1 MSDPQ
6 FDLYCAD
13 KLRRKADNAR
23 ERGIVFE
30 MTFQSMKN
38 ILSAKKCYYTGLPL
52 TRTRHAQFPVR
63 ASDLTIDRIDSTK
76 GYVKGNV
83 VACSHAANQLKSQVE
98 GVGIAG
104 FEMGIRVFSKSI
116 KRIKGASKK

>member
-1 MSDPQ
+1 MSDSQ
-6 FDLYCAD
+6 FDLYVAD

-23 ERGIVFE
+23 ERCIEFD
-30 MTFQSMKN
+30 MSFQSMKN

-52 TRTRHAQFPVR
+52 TRTRHSSFPVR
-63 ASDLTIDRIDSTK
+63 GSDLTIDRLDSTK

-98 GVGIAG
+98 AAGVAG
-104 FEMGIRVFSKSI
+104 LKMGVRIFQKTI
-116 KRIKGASKK
+116 KRIEAAK

>member
-1 MSDPQ
+1 MSDSS
-6 FDLYCAD
+6 FDLYVCD

-23 ERGIVFE
+23 ERCIEFD

-52 TRTRHAQFPVR
+52 TRTRHGTFPVR
-63 ASDLTIDRIDSTK
+63 GSDLTIDRIDSSK

-98 GVGIAG
+98 SAGIPG
-104 FEMGIRVFSKSI
+104 LEMGIKIFQKTI
-116 KRIKGASKK
+116 KRMEKK